1 VLYYG
6 REYLNKEG
14 VFMGLGTGNSSY
26 RENVKKI
33 SNLSFAV
40 GVYRPP
46 SEGGSGSL
54 LLRVTENC
62 PWNKC
67 TFCEMYKGYPFVYRS
82 VHDIKADIDAIR
94 VMVDEIQEVAGKVG
108 QEGKINREVLRALLS
123 VDPYLN
129 ENHCFSTVFNWL
141 YSGGKTAFLQD
152 ADSMIMRPN
161 ELVEVLK
168 HLRKTLPMLSRVT
181 SYTRSKTLSQR
192 KLEDLKAIREAGLD
206 RVHVGLETGDDELLK
221 IVRKGVT
228 SAEQIEGGQK
238 AMAAGFQLSE
248 YWMPDLGG
256 RERWRQHAENTA
268 RVFTAINPNYIRSRP
283 FVPRPGT
290 PIFED
295 YEQGRLHISSP
306 HERLEE
312 LQLMVEK
319 LDVTSRVCFD
329 HNMNSWTN
337 RQNGLLFHLD
347 YEGYKFPEEKPLVL
361 ELIREGLS
369 IDERRHIDVKE
380 LIAMG
385 SL

>member
-1 VLYYG
+1 MIAAG
-6 REYLNKEG
+6 NNSIRES
-14 VFMGLGTGNSSY
+14 VD
-26 RENVKKI
+26 KI
-33 SNLSFAV
+33 SKMSFAV

-46 SEGGSGSL
+46 SEGGSASL
-54 LLRVTENC
+54 LLRITENC

-67 TFCEMYKGYPFVYRS
+67 TFCEMYKNQPFGYRKVE
-82 VHDIKADIDAIR
+82 DIKADIDA
-94 VMVDEIQEVAGKVG
+94 VSLMADEIRKVAGLVG
-108 QEGKINREVLRALLS
+108 QEGRISRDVIHALLS
-123 VDPYLN
+123 VNPYLN
-129 ENHCFSTVFNWL
+129 ENQCFVTVFSWL

-161 ELVEVLK
+161 EFVEVLK
-168 HLRKTLPMLSRVT
+168 HLRESLKTLTRVT

-192 KLEDLKAIREAGLD
+192 KQQDLKAIREAGLD
-206 RVHVGLETGDDELLK
+206 RLHVGLETGDDELLK
-221 IVRKGVT
+221 VIRKGVT
-228 SAEQIEGGQK
+228 AAEQIEGGKK

-256 RERWRQHAENTA
+256 RERWQQHAANTA
-268 RVFTAINPNYIRSRP
+268 RVLNAINPHYIRSRP

-290 PIFED
+290 EIFCD
-295 YEQGRLHISSP
+295 YEKGSLKVSSP

-312 LQLMVEK
+312 LKVMIGS

-337 RQNGLLFHLD
+337 SRGGLLFHQD

-361 ELIREGLS
+361 ELIQEGLS
-369 IDERRHIDVKE
+369 VDEKRHIDVKD